1 MAPKPR
7 RVTQREI
14 AELAGVSQTT
24 VSVVLNDRDGSNVR
38 IPDATRARVKDAI
51 EKLTYVADPAARR
64 LAGLDNQIIGV
75 FTYEAAL
82 SPESMDFYGPLLN
95 GLERAAERIGW
106 DLLFFT
112 SSPVEDGTRS
122 LFHRKTRLRLTDGC
136 VLLGQQMVASELER
150 LVAEQFPFVAIGRR
164 DETAAAVPYVAI
176 DYVTPTA
183 ALIDQAAA
191 AGHQQ
196 ALYVHRGRD
205 TPTARDRRGA
215 VEAASAEGRLAF
227 LLVGEERIADLPRLA
242 RATGAT
248 LIIAED
254 AFLTEDVVHALSA
267 AGVSVPDEVSV
278 AALGEVRGHRLEG
291 RRLAGFQ
298 VPREQLAAEALDLL
312 QLLISTE
319 PGEWTDLDTQRFLV
333 AGVEPGDT
341 IITRTAESTSTAPS
355 EEV

>member
-1 MAPKPR
+1 MSSRPR

-38 IPDATRARVKDAI
+38 VPEATRARVRRAI
-51 EKLTYVADPAARR
+51 EQLSYVADPAARR

-95 GLERAAERIGW
+95 GIERAAEQIGW

-112 SSPVEDGTRS
+112 SSPVEKGTRS
-122 LFHRKTRLRLTDGC
+122 LFHPKTRLRLTDGC
-136 VLLGQQMVASELER
+136 VLLGQQMAASELER

-164 DETAAAVPYVAI
+164 DETAATVPYVAI
-176 DYVTPTA
+176 DYTTPAT
-183 ALIDQAAA
+183 ALIDRAAA
-191 AGHQQ
+191 GGHQQ

-215 VEAASAEGRLAF
+215 VEGASTAGTLAF

-254 AFLTEDVVHALSA
+254 AFLAEDVAHALSG
-267 AGVSVPDEVSV
+267 AGVAVPDEVSL
-278 AALGEVRGHRLEG
+278 AALGEVRGHRVDG
-291 RRLAGFQ
+291 RTLAGFH
-298 VPREQLAAEALDLL
+298 VPRPQLAAEALDLL
-312 QLLISTE
+312 QLLIGTD
-319 PGEWTDLDTQRFLV
+319 PQEWAALDRERLLV
-333 AGVEPGDT
+333 AEVEPGDT
-341 IITRTAESTSTAPS
+341 IVTRTESPS
-355 EEV
+355 

>member
-1 MAPKPR
+1 MSPRPR

-14 AELAGVSQTT
+14 AERAGVSQTT

-38 IPDATRARVKDAI
+38 VPEATRARVKEAI
-51 EKLTYVADPAARR
+51 EQLTYVADPAARR

-75 FTYEAAL
+75 FTYESAL

-95 GLERAAERIGW
+95 GIERAAEHIGW

-112 SSPVEDGTRS
+112 SSPVENGTRS

-176 DYVTPTA
+176 DYTTPTT

-191 AGHQQ
+191 CGHRQ

-215 VEAASAEGRLAF
+215 VEAASAAGRLAF
-227 LLVGEERIADLPRLA
+227 LLVGEERIAELPRLA
-242 RATGAT
+242 PATGAT
-248 LIIAED
+248 LIITEDTFLAED
-254 AFLTEDVVHALSA
+254 VAHALSG
-267 AGVSVPDEVSV
+267 AGVRVPDEISV
-278 AALGEVRGHRLEG
+278 AALGEVRGHHVEG
-291 RRLAGFQ
+291 RVLAGFH
-298 VPREQLAAEALDLL
+298 VPRQQLATEALDLL
-312 QLLISTE
+312 QLLITTD
-319 PGEWTDLDTQRFLV
+319 PQEWAGLDIQRLLV
-333 AGVEPGDT
+333 AEVEPGDT
-341 IITRTAESTSTAPS
+341 IVARTDARS
-355 EEV
+355 

>member
-1 MAPKPR
+1 MSPRPR

-38 IPDATRARVKDAI
+38 VPEATRARVKAAI
-51 EKLTYVADPAARR
+51 EQLTYVADPAARR

-95 GLERAAERIGW
+95 GIERAAEHIGW

-112 SSPVEDGTRS
+112 SSPVENGTRS

-176 DYVTPTA
+176 DYVTPTT

-191 AGHQQ
+191 DGHQQ

-215 VEAASAEGRLAF
+215 VEAASADGRLAF

-254 AFLTEDVVHALSA
+254 AFLAEDVAHALSGA
-267 AGVSVPDEVSV
+267 QVAVPEEISV
-278 AALGEVRGHRLEG
+278 AALGEVRGHRVDG
-291 RRLAGFQ
+291 RVLAGFH
-298 VPREQLAAEALDLL
+298 VPRQQLAAEALDLL
-312 QLLISTE
+312 QLLITTD
-319 PGEWTDLDTQRFLV
+319 PQEWAGLDTERLLV
-333 AGVEPGDT
+333 AEVEPGDT
-341 IITRTAESTSTAPS
+341 IVARTDTSS
-355 EEV
+355 